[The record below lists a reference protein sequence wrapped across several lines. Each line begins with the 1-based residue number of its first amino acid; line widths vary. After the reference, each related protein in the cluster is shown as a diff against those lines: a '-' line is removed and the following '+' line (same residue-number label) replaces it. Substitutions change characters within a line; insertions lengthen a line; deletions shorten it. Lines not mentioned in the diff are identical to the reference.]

1 MVRYMEGDTFKF
13 EVHMKLA
20 IIKNDIGLQS
30 MLNLPCFDLSKKNH
44 VPGDCLRPYYWR
56 RLQQEHWVGWRED
69 ISGTP
74 RHCRP
79 GFKNFFSLFGKD
91 VNIHPVLPTGL
102 VVLFCNSAILPLHL
116 LHFRLLDNWQVLVA
130 NNDNSGPV
138 RTDAWDLLQ
147 KLYCFHF
154 RLLDYWQ
161 VRASEL
167 WYIS

>member
-44 VPGDCLRPYYWR
+44 VPGDCLWPNYWR

-91 VNIHPVLPTGL
+91 VNINPVLPLTGL
-102 VVLFCNSAILPLHL
+102 QLHITTTLLFV
-116 LHFRLLDNWQVLVA
+116 HFIIAAVLVLA
-130 NNDNSGPV
+130 VNNDDSGPV
-138 RTDAWDLLQ
+138 RTNAWDLLQ

-167 WYIS
+167 